1 MNDYKLHHI
10 GVTVTSL
17 KETISFLEKFGFVL
31 EKVVRN
37 EERGLTLA
45 FLMSNDFRIELYSW
59 DKPQQEHDI
68 FHEPGYHHLAFK
80 VDNID
85 NVVKDLELLS
95 KNFSIKTIIQP
106 KKVIHKNTQTNTY
119 EEKRIL
125 FIKFNDEII
134 FEFYE

>member
-1 MNDYKLHHI
+1 MTNLE
-10 GVTVTSL
+10 G
-17 KETISFLEKFGFVL
+17 TIRFLEKFGFVL

-37 EERGLTLA
+37 EERELTLA
-45 FLMSNDFRIELYSW
+45 FLTSNNFNIELYSW
-59 DKPQQEHDI
+59 DKPQLEHDI

-95 KNFSIKTIIQP
+95 KNFPIKTIIQP
-106 KKVIHKNTQTNTY
+106 KKVIHKNAQTNTY

-134 FEFYE
+134 LEFYE